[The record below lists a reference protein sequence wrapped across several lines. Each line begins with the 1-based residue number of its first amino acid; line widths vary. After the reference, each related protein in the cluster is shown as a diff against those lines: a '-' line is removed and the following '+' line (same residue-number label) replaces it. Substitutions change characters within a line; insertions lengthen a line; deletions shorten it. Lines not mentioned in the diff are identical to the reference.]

1 MNKKDFCMSWWI
13 TFIAMLI
20 VLSSSFI
27 FGRDAD
33 SEHYYL
39 SSFIGEFLMIIPIV
53 IGIIPLILQKRMNEI
68 SFRGFS
74 PKLLILAALIPIAS
88 QPFIN
93 LFITPINA
101 VTEFLF
107 DTGADTTLP
116 AATNTGEMILKILT
130 LLVVAPILEEILC
143 RGILMQ
149 YLKRYGLAV
158 SLIVSSLCFALLHF
172 DPTSLVV
179 IFFVGMLLG
188 MIKVSTG
195 SLWASIIAHS
205 VNNLIAM
212 TEFSDTAST
221 VIFVVSVV
229 LFPILLYFFMKLMP
243 DTYKNRL
250 KFKKGE
256 KIGFSTGAV
265 LSFSVYG
272 ILSFALVIMK
282 LSSYLMHSGILF

>member
-1 MNKKDFCMSWWI
+1 MNKKDFCMSWWV

-20 VLSSSFI
+20 VLISSFAL
-27 FGRDAD
+27 GSDTD

-39 SSFIGEFLMIIPIV
+39 SSFIGEFLMIIPIAV
-53 IGIIPLILQKRMNEI
+53 GIIPLILRKRTSEI
-68 SFRGFS
+68 SFKVFS
-74 PKLLILAALIPIAS
+74 PKLLVFAALIPIAS

-107 DTGADTTLP
+107 DTGADTSLP
-116 AATNTGEMILKILT
+116 AAASVGEMIFKFLT
-130 LLVVAPILEEILC
+130 LLVLAPILEEILC

-205 VNNLIAM
+205 VNNLVAM
-212 TEFSDTAST
+212 TEFSDTVST

-229 LFPILLYFFMKLMP
+229 LFPILLYLFMRLMP

-256 KIGFSTGAV
+256 KIEFSVGAV
-265 LSFSVYG
+265 LSFSLYG
-272 ILSFALVIMK
+272 LLSFVLVIMK
-282 LSSYLMHSGILF
+282 LSSYLINSVF

>member
-1 MNKKDFCMSWWI
+1 MNKKDFCMSWWV

-20 VLSSSFI
+20 VLISSFA
-27 FGRDAD
+27 FGSDAD

-39 SSFIGEFLMIIPIV
+39 NSFIGEFLMIIPIAV
-53 IGIIPLILQKRMNEI
+53 GIIPLILRKRTSEI
-68 SFRGFS
+68 SFKGFS
-74 PKLLILAALIPIAS
+74 PKLLVFAALIPIAS

-107 DTGADTTLP
+107 DTGADTSLP
-116 AATNTGEMILKILT
+116 AAASAGEMIFKLLT
-130 LLVVAPILEEILC
+130 LLVLAPILEELLC

-205 VNNLIAM
+205 VNNLVAM
-212 TEFSDTAST
+212 TEFSDTVST

-229 LFPILLYFFMKLMP
+229 LFPILLYLFMRLMP

-256 KIGFSTGAV
+256 KIEFSAGAV
-265 LSFSVYG
+265 LSFSLYG
-272 ILSFALVIMK
+272 LLSFVLVIMK
-282 LSSYLMHSGILF
+282 LSSYLINSVF

>member
-1 MNKKDFCMSWWI
+1 MNKKDFCMSWWV

-20 VLSSSFI
+20 VLISSFAL
-27 FGRDAD
+27 GSDTD

-39 SSFIGEFLMIIPIV
+39 SSFIGEFLMIIPIAV
-53 IGIIPLILQKRMNEI
+53 GIIPLILRKRTSEI
-68 SFRGFS
+68 SFKVFS
-74 PKLLILAALIPIAS
+74 PKLLVFAALIPIAS

-107 DTGADTTLP
+107 DTGADTSLP
-116 AATNTGEMILKILT
+116 AAASVWEMIFKLLT
-130 LLVVAPILEEILC
+130 LLVLAPILEEILC

-205 VNNLIAM
+205 VNNLVAM
-212 TEFSDTAST
+212 TEFSDTVST

-229 LFPILLYFFMKLMP
+229 LFPILLYLFMRLMP

-256 KIGFSTGAV
+256 KIEFSAGAV
-265 LSFSVYG
+265 LSFSLYG
-272 ILSFALVIMK
+272 LLSFVLVIMK
-282 LSSYLMHSGILF
+282 LSSYLINSVF

>member
-1 MNKKDFCMSWWI
+1 MNKKDFCMSWWV

-20 VLSSSFI
+20 VLISSFAL
-27 FGRDAD
+27 GSDTD

-39 SSFIGEFLMIIPIV
+39 SSFIGEFLMIIPIAV
-53 IGIIPLILQKRMNEI
+53 GIIPLILRKRTSEI
-68 SFRGFS
+68 SFKGFS
-74 PKLLILAALIPIAS
+74 PKLLVFAALIPIAS

-107 DTGADTTLP
+107 DTGADTSLP
-116 AATNTGEMILKILT
+116 AAASVGEMIFKLLT
-130 LLVVAPILEEILC
+130 LLVLAPILEEILC

-205 VNNLIAM
+205 VNNLVAM
-212 TEFSDTAST
+212 TEFSDTVST

-229 LFPILLYFFMKLMP
+229 LFPILLYLFMRLMP

-256 KIGFSTGAV
+256 KIEFSAGAV
-265 LSFSVYG
+265 LSFSLYG
-272 ILSFALVIMK
+272 LLSFVLVIMK
-282 LSSYLMHSGILF
+282 LSSYLINSVF

>member
-1 MNKKDFCMSWWI
+1 MNKKDFCMSWWV

-20 VLSSSFI
+20 VLISSFAL
-27 FGRDAD
+27 GSDTD

-39 SSFIGEFLMIIPIV
+39 SSFIGEFLMIIPIAV
-53 IGIIPLILQKRMNEI
+53 GIIPLILRKRTSEI
-68 SFRGFS
+68 SFKVFS
-74 PKLLILAALIPIAS
+74 PKLLVVAALIPIAS

-107 DTGADTTLP
+107 DTGADTSLP
-116 AATNTGEMILKILT
+116 AAASVWEMIFKLLT
-130 LLVVAPILEEILC
+130 LLVLAPILEEILC

-205 VNNLIAM
+205 VNNLVAM
-212 TEFSDTAST
+212 TEFSDTVST

-229 LFPILLYFFMKLMP
+229 LFPILLYLFMRLMP

-256 KIGFSTGAV
+256 KIEFSAGAV
-265 LSFSVYG
+265 LSFSLYG
-272 ILSFALVIMK
+272 LLSFVLVIMK
-282 LSSYLMHSGILF
+282 LSSYLINSVF